1 MSLGYKCGA
10 GGSAS
15 NWLSRGWLVHGC
27 WTEPQ
32 VLLGT
37 LLQQGDWGQF
47 LGDLHTVTTVEDAEL
62 EGTSDKP
69 QPQCF
74 PGSILP
80 PLEDVIHHCHP
91 LLSKF

>member
-1 MSLGYKCGA
+1 M
-10 GGSAS
+10 
-15 NWLSRGWLVHGC
+15 HGC
-27 WTEPQ
+27 WAGPQ

-37 LLQQGDWGQF
+37 LLQRGDWGQF
-47 LGDLHTVTTVEDAEL
+47 LGDLHTVRTVEDAEL

-80 PLEDVIHHCHP
+80 PLEDVVHHCRA
-91 LLSKF
+91 LLSKVKCQVPDYNAPVGHQQPFRYK